1 VAQGA
6 LQIDRPADG
15 RTLTL
20 TYRPPVEGLPRAGVD
35 LAQTYQHFADRE
47 VAHYSPSYAEICRGI
62 AADRP
67 VLDLIA
73 ALPLDKRQPNL
84 LLAAVRWL
92 GGPVSSYAAFRAYVL
107 AQWTDVAAVVL
118 VRRTQTN
125 EVGRCATLMPVLAAL
140 PGPLALIEV
149 GASAGLNLYPDR
161 YQYRYGD
168 RPAVGPHSSVCL
180 TVETAGPVPA
190 IAALPTVVW
199 RAGIDLNPLDVAD
212 ADDMRWLESLV
223 WPEQADRAARLR
235 AAIAIARTD
244 PALLVRGDLND
255 RIGELA
261 AQAPAG
267 ATVVV
272 FHTAVLAYVDQAG
285 RDSFAALMAS
295 LPVRWIS
302 NETPLTFP
310 GIAASAP
317 PPPMERELTLLAL
330 DGVPLAY
337 ATPHGQH
344 LSWFAASPD
353 RAGG

>member
-1 VAQGA
+1 MN
-6 LQIDRPADG
+6 
-15 RTLTL
+15 
-20 TYRPPVEGLPRAGVD
+20 
-35 LAQTYQHFADRE
+35 LAQTYQYFAERE

-62 AADRP
+62 ADDP
-67 VLDLIA
+67 PLLDLICG
-73 ALPLDKRQPNL
+73 LPLDKRQPNL

-92 GGPVSSYAAFRAYVL
+92 GGPVSSYAAFRAFVL

-125 EVGRCATLMPVLAAL
+125 EVGRCGTLLPVLASL

-168 RPAVGPHSSVCL
+168 RPAVGPSSPVSL
-180 TVETAGPVPA
+180 TIQTSGPVPS
-190 IAALPTVVW
+190 IPALPTVVW

-223 WPEQADRAARLR
+223 WPEQTDRAERLR
-235 AAIAIARTD
+235 SAISIARAD
-244 PALLVRGDLND
+244 PPLLIGGDLNE
-255 RIGELA
+255 RISSLV
-261 AQAPAG
+261 AQAPSD

-272 FHTAVLAYVDQAG
+272 FHTAVLAYVDPSG
-285 RDSFAALMAS
+285 RDTFASLMDA

-310 GIAASAP
+310 SIAASAP
-317 PPPMERELTLLAL
+317 PPALERELTLLAL

-337 ATPHGQH
+337 ATPHGQY
-344 LSWFAASPD
+344 LSWL
-353 RAGG
+353 G